1 MAFAKSLKLHWKS
14 LKTKFKALILLLGFL
29 AATITVC
36 GFIVSSIRWFQSD
49 WKKSD
54 AYIWLFQQHRDVI
67 PLMVINTGAAV
78 LILRRCRMALKR
90 KRKRKLHWGLVFLLG
105 WGLQI
110 MLSLPAGIWQG
121 INSWSYLPI
130 NGTPLW
136 SRILTPLTNWP
147 FNAGGYTVRRV
158 FDSTVGF
165 YGKLLPERLG
175 DILGNMPYF
184 AALVIVQGSILAAI
198 LTIIYKQRRTLLG
211 YVTITLGILFL
222 VNSLF
227 GLSLSLP

>member
-1 MAFAKSLKLHWKS
+1 MAFSKSLKLHWKS
-14 LKTKFKALILLLGFL
+14 LKVKLKVLIILIGFM
-29 AATITVC
+29 AAMITVC

-54 AYIWLFQQHRDVI
+54 VYIWLFQQHRDVI

-78 LILRRCRMALKR
+78 LILRRCRMVL
-90 KRKRKLHWGLVFLLG
+90 KRKRKLHWSSVFLLG
-105 WGLQI
+105 WGFQI

-165 YGKLLPERLG
+165 YSKLLPERLG

-198 LTIIYKQRRTLLG
+198 LTISYKQRRTLLG
-211 YVTITLGILFL
+211 YVTIALGILFL

-227 GLSLSLP
+227 GLSLSLS